1 MRTQQRHIFWFIL
14 IRAIAV
20 TSILVAVVIIQSST
34 SDFIPVIP
42 FYFIV
47 LLAYL
52 LSLVYL
58 GLYLW
63 WDQYTV
69 QAYIQTVVDL
79 FLITALIY
87 ISGGLSGSLYLL
99 YIFAVVAASVVLSN
113 RAAYITA
120 GLSAILFGLLVDGLY
135 FGILPYFSPDQYR
148 ERSLGLI
155 LFTMFL
161 AWSLFFLIAVLANHL
176 TNSLRKAREALFL
189 ARKELEI
196 KERLASAGR
205 FSAQLAHEVRNPLAA
220 ISGAV
225 QVLRGELTLDEE
237 QRSLMDIVIK
247 ESQRVSQSIEQFLD
261 LASPGKQVFCW
272 IDLREVL
279 EETLALLRASGE
291 LNGRYTLAGNFSSAE
306 TRYYGSSSQFKQVFL
321 NLCKNALAA
330 MPEGGTL
337 SIDFSQDKKRAVRI
351 RFADTGRGLMQE
363 EKKHLFE
370 PFFSRFENGHG
381 LGLVVVRRI
390 VDDYEG
396 RIEVR
401 SEPREGTEITLVFP
415 VREGLPRTVSHEATG
430 QWRREGEKQLPG

>member
-34 SDFIPVIP
+34 SDFIPVVP

-47 LLAYL
+47 LLAYF
-52 LSLVYL
+52 LSLVYV

-63 WDQYTV
+63 WDQFSV
-69 QAYIQTVVDL
+69 QAYIQTVFDL
-79 FLITALIY
+79 LLITALIY

-99 YIFAVVAASVVLSN
+99 YIFAIVAASIVVSN

-135 FGILPYFSPDQYR
+135 FGIIPYFSPDQFR

-161 AWSLFFLIAVLANHL
+161 AWSLFFLIAVLANYL
-176 TNSLRKAREALFL
+176 TNSLGKAREALLL

-205 FSAQLAHEVRNPLAA
+205 FSAQLAHEIRNPLAA

-225 QVLRGELTLDEE
+225 QVLRGELSLDEE
-237 QRSLMDIVIK
+237 QRSLMDIVVK

-261 LASPGKQVFCW
+261 LASPGKQVFSW
-272 IDLREVL
+272 IDLPEVL
-279 EETLALLRASGE
+279 EETLALLRAGGG
-291 LNGRYTLAGNFSSAE
+291 LNGRYTLAGNFASAKLS
-306 TRYYGSSSQFKQVFL
+306 YYGSPNQFKQIFW
-321 NLCKNALAA
+321 NLSKNALAA

-337 SIDFSQDKKRAVRI
+337 SVDFSQDKKKMVRI
-351 RFADTGRGLMQE
+351 RFADTGRGLREE

-381 LGLVVVRRI
+381 LGLAVVRRI
-390 VDDYEG
+390 IDDYDG

-401 SEPREGTEITLVFP
+401 SELRKGTEITLVFP
-415 VREGLPRTVSHEATG
+415 AREAPPKSISQEAPRS
-430 QWRREGEKQLPG
+430 

>member
-63 WDQYTV
+63 WKKYTA

-99 YIFAVVAASVVLSN
+99 YIFAIVAASIVLSN

-135 FGILPYFSPDQYR
+135 FGIIPYFSPDQYR

-176 TNSLRKAREALFL
+176 TNSLRKAREALLL

-196 KERLASAGR
+196 KERLALAGR
-205 FSAQLAHEVRNPLAA
+205 FSAQLAHEIRNPLAA

-225 QVLRGELTLDEE
+225 QVLRGELSLDEE
-237 QRSLMDIVIK
+237 QRSLMDIVVK

-261 LASPGKQVFCW
+261 LASPGKQVFTW
-272 IDLREVL
+272 IDLPEVL
-279 EETLALLRASGE
+279 EETLALLQAGGE

-306 TRYYGSSSQFKQVFL
+306 LSYYGSPNQFKQVFL
-321 NLCKNALAA
+321 NLSKNALAA

-337 SIDFSQDKKRAVRI
+337 SVDFSQDKKRAARI
-351 RFADTGRGLMQE
+351 RFADTGRGLKEE

-381 LGLVVVRRI
+381 LGLAVVRSI
-390 VDDYEG
+390 VDDYDG

-401 SEPREGTEITLVFP
+401 SEPRQGTEITLVFP
-415 VREGLPRTVSHEATG
+415 AREAPPRTVSQEAAT
-430 QWRREGEKQLPG
+430 P

>member
-1 MRTQQRHIFWFIL
+1 MKTQRRHIFWFIL
-14 IRAIAV
+14 LRAVVV

-34 SDFIPVIP
+34 SDFIPVVP

-47 LLAYL
+47 LLAYIFSL
-52 LSLVYL
+52 LYI
-58 GLYLW
+58 GLYIW
-63 WDQYTV
+63 WDNYTA

-79 FLITALIY
+79 LLITALIY

-99 YIFAVVAASVVLSN
+99 YIFAVVAASIVISN
-113 RAAYITA
+113 RAAYLTA

-135 FGILPYFSPDQYR
+135 FGILSYFSPDQYR
-148 ERSLGLI
+148 ERALGLI

-161 AWSLFFLIAVLANHL
+161 AWSLFFLIAVLANYL
-176 TNSLRKAREALFL
+176 TNSLRKAREALLF

-196 KERLASAGR
+196 KERLAAAGR
-205 FSAQLAHEVRNPLAA
+205 FSAQLAHEIRNPLAA

-225 QVLRGELTLDEE
+225 QVLRGELSLDDE
-237 QRSLMDIVIK
+237 QRGLMDIVIK
-247 ESQRVSQSIEQFLD
+247 ESKRVSQSIEQFLD
-261 LASPGKQVFCW
+261 LASPCTHVFSW
-272 IDLREVL
+272 IDLPELL

-291 LNGRYTLAGNFSSAE
+291 LNGRYVLAGNFSGARVS
-306 TRYYGSSSQFKQVFL
+306 YYGSPNQFKQLFL
-321 NLCKNALAA
+321 NLVKNALAA

-337 SIDFSQDKKRAVRI
+337 SVDFSQDKKRAVRI
-351 RFADTGRGLMQE
+351 RFADTGRGLSEE

-396 RIEVR
+396 RIEVS
-401 SEPREGTEITLVFP
+401 SELRKGTEIVLVFP
-415 VREGLPRTVSHEATG
+415 AREAPPRTVSQEAAT
-430 QWRREGEKQLPG
+430 P

>member
-34 SDFIPVIP
+34 SDFIPVVP

-47 LLAYL
+47 FLAYL

-63 WDQYTV
+63 WDRYTA

-79 FLITALIY
+79 LLITALIY

-99 YIFAVVAASVVLSN
+99 YIFAIVAASIVLSD

-135 FGILPYFSPDQYR
+135 FGIIPYFSPDQYR
-148 ERSLGLI
+148 EKSLGLI

-205 FSAQLAHEVRNPLAA
+205 FSAQLAHEIRNPLAA

-225 QVLRGELTLDEE
+225 QFLRGELSLDEE
-237 QRSLMDIVIK
+237 QRSLMEIVIN
-247 ESQRVSQSIEQFLD
+247 ESQRVSLSIEQFLD
-261 LASPGKQVFCW
+261 LASPGKQVFSW
-272 IDLREVL
+272 VDLPEVL

-291 LNGRYTLAGNFSSAE
+291 LDERYVLAGNFSSVE
-306 TRYYGSSSQFKQVFL
+306 MKYYGNTNQFKQIFL
-321 NLCKNALAA
+321 NLSKNALAA
-330 MPEGGTL
+330 MPDGGTL
-337 SIDFSQDKKRAVRI
+337 GIDFSRDKKNAVRI
-351 RFADTGRGLMQE
+351 RFADTGRGMKEE

-381 LGLVVVRRI
+381 LGLSVVRRI

-401 SEPREGTEITLVFP
+401 SEPRQGTEITLVFP
-415 VREGLPRTVSHEATG
+415 ARQALPRTASQGAAT
-430 QWRREGEKQLPG
+430 P

>member
-1 MRTQQRHIFWFIL
+1 MRTQRRHIFWFIL
-14 IRAIAV
+14 IRAVVV

-34 SDFIPVIP
+34 ADFIPVVP

-47 LLAYL
+47 LLAYT

-63 WDQYTV
+63 WRQYTA

-79 FLITALIY
+79 LLITALIY

-99 YIFAVVAASVVLSN
+99 YIFAIVASSVVLSN
-113 RAAYITA
+113 RAAYLMA

-135 FGILPYFSPDQYR
+135 LGIIPYFSPDQYR

-155 LFTMFL
+155 LFTIFL
-161 AWSLFFLIAVLANHL
+161 AWSLFFLIAFLANHL
-176 TNSLRKAREALFL
+176 SNSLRKAREALLL

-205 FSAQLAHEVRNPLAA
+205 FSAQLAHEIRNPLAA

-225 QVLRGELTLDEE
+225 QVLRGELSLDDE

-261 LASPGKQVFCW
+261 LASPGTQVFSW
-272 IDLREVL
+272 IDLPEVL

-291 LNGRYTLAGNFSSAE
+291 LNGRYVMTGNFSTAE
-306 TRYYGSSSQFKQVFL
+306 MSYYGSPNQFKQVFL
-321 NLCKNALAA
+321 NLAKNALAA

-337 SIDFSQDKKRAVRI
+337 SVDFSQDKKKAVRI
-351 RFADTGRGLMQE
+351 RFADTGRGLKEE

-370 PFFSRFENGHG
+370 PFFSCFENGHG
-381 LGLVVVRRI
+381 LGLAVVRGI
-390 VDDYEG
+390 VEDYDG

-401 SEPREGTEITLVFP
+401 SELRKGTEIILVLP
-415 VREGLPRTVSHEATG
+415 AREGPPRTLSQEAAT
-430 QWRREGEKQLPG
+430 P